1 MRKCI
6 KKDMNMNFGELILNL
21 KRISLFYEFWL
32 WSYSKQKIE
41 GDPKAFEI
49 ITLYTPIVS

>member
-6 KKDMNMNFGELILNL
+6 KKDMNMTFGELILNF
-21 KRISLFYEFWL
+21 KRMSLFYEFWL